1 MGQIVLLD
9 DATINK
15 IAAGEVIE
23 RPASAVKEI
32 MENSID
38 AGATSITVEIRNGG
52 ISYIRVTDNGK
63 GIMPDDMTIAFER
76 HATSKIRNADELEK
90 VTTMGFRGEALA
102 SIAAIAKVTLTS
114 KVPSEGTG
122 REVVIE
128 GGRILSDEE
137 VGCSNGT
144 SITIENLFYNTPVR
158 YKFLKKDFTESGY
171 IEDAVTRL
179 ALVHPEISIKLVNT
193 GKTIIQT
200 PGNGDIKSV
209 IYNIYGKEITENLVN
224 VDYSYEDYRVVGVVG
239 KPIISRANRAGQ
251 LFFVNNRYVKDKTL
265 SSAAEQAFK
274 NLITFGRHGFL
285 ILNISMDP
293 SKVDV
298 NVHPAKLEVRF
309 QNDNEVF
316 HAVYHAIK
324 DSLEKSNSPIE
335 NKPLSIFEEK
345 KEENN
350 LFTNIPEIPSITN
363 TVKLENDQELESQ
376 AKIQTNL
383 EIKETK
389 QVEDSIA
396 NFEKKNEEAFEDV
409 MAKLRSMQD
418 MIYMVQNKVNDEP
431 KKEEIIPEV
440 EENKQENTSVI
451 PENTVQEEKIQDIQ
465 SKTETNEKKEEP
477 SIEVINKEEKKN
489 LVTAESTKEEKIS
502 DNDFMKLYEK
512 NFGIAV
518 KKEESINSAISE
530 FKPVEYENVSMFTE
544 NSEAV
549 RKPVYKYIGLAF
561 NQFITIEMNE
571 DLYIINYKAI
581 EEKIIYNKIKE
592 CLESKSPEERTSL
605 MLLPDIIT
613 LDYKQMG
620 VFKDNKEFLADVGLV
635 AEEFG
640 ENTVKLSSV
649 PEIIVEY
656 DTKKLFIEI
665 LDEINKVARN
675 NKKEIELKIVETIAK
690 KTAEKSKVPEGE
702 DKIKAVLD
710 SFLVLPNPF
719 INSNGETIAIK
730 MTKYDIEKKF
740 SRIQ

>member
-38 AGATSITVEIRNGG
+38 AGATNITVEIRNGG

-122 REVVIE
+122 REVLIE

-171 IEDAVTRL
+171 IEDVVTRL

-209 IYNIYGKEITENLVN
+209 IYNIYGKEIAENLVN

-376 AKIQTNL
+376 AKIHTNL

-418 MIYMVQNKVNDEP
+418 MIHMVQNKVNDEP

-440 EENKQENTSVI
+440 EENKQENTREIS
-451 PENTVQEEKIQDIQ
+451 ENTVQEEKIQDIQ

-477 SIEVINKEEKKN
+477 QIEVTNKEEKKN

-502 DNDFMKLYEK
+502 DNDFLKLYEK

-544 NSEAV
+544 NSEVV

>member
-90 VTTMGFRGEALA
+90 VTTIGFRGEALA

-200 PGNGDIKSV
+200 PGNGDIKSG
-209 IYNIYGKEITENLVN
+209 IYNIYGKEIAENLVN

-350 LFTNIPEIPSITN
+350 LFTNIPEVPSITN

-418 MIYMVQNKVNDEP
+418 MIHMVKNKVNDEP

-440 EENKQENTSVI
+440 EENKQENTREIS
-451 PENTVQEEKIQDIQ
+451 ENTVQEEKIQDIQ
-465 SKTETNEKKEEP
+465 SKTETNEKKEETQ
-477 SIEVINKEEKKN
+477 IEVTNKEEKKN

-530 FKPVEYENVSMFTE
+530 FKPVEYENVSMFTG
-544 NSEAV
+544 NSEVV

>member
-38 AGATSITVEIRNGG
+38 AGATNITVEIRNGG

-122 REVVIE
+122 REVLIE

-171 IEDAVTRL
+171 IEDVVTRL

-209 IYNIYGKEITENLVN
+209 IYNIYGKEIAENLVN

-376 AKIQTNL
+376 AKIHTNL

-418 MIYMVQNKVNDEP
+418 MIHMVQNKVNDEP

-440 EENKQENTSVI
+440 EENKQENTREIS
-451 PENTVQEEKIQDIQ
+451 ENTVQEEKIQDIQ

-477 SIEVINKEEKKN
+477 QIEVTNKEEKKN

-502 DNDFMKLYEK
+502 DNDFLKLYEK

-544 NSEAV
+544 NSEVV

-690 KTAEKSKVPEGE
+690 KTAEKSKGPEGE

-730 MTKYDIEKKF
+730 MTKYDIERKF
-740 SRIQ
+740 ARK

>member
-200 PGNGDIKSV
+200 PGNGDIKSG
-209 IYNIYGKEITENLVN
+209 IYNIYGKEIAENLVN

-350 LFTNIPEIPSITN
+350 LFTNIPEVPSITN

-418 MIYMVQNKVNDEP
+418 MIHMVKNKVNDEP

-440 EENKQENTSVI
+440 EENKQENTREIS
-451 PENTVQEEKIQDIQ
+451 ENTVQEEKIQDIQ
-465 SKTETNEKKEEP
+465 SKTETNEKKEETQ
-477 SIEVINKEEKKN
+477 IEVTNKEEKKN

-530 FKPVEYENVSMFTE
+530 FKPVEYENVSMFTG
-544 NSEAV
+544 NSEVV

>member
-171 IEDAVTRL
+171 IEDVVTRL

-209 IYNIYGKEITENLVN
+209 IYNIYGKEIAENLVN

-335 NKPLSIFEEK
+335 NKTLSIFEEK

-376 AKIQTNL
+376 AKIHTNL

-418 MIYMVQNKVNDEP
+418 MIHMVQNKVNDEP

-440 EENKQENTSVI
+440 EENKQENTREIS
-451 PENTVQEEKIQDIQ
+451 ENTVQEEKIQDIQ

-477 SIEVINKEEKKN
+477 QIEVTNKEEKKN

-502 DNDFMKLYEK
+502 DNDFLKLYEK

-544 NSEAV
+544 NSEVV

>member
-38 AGATSITVEIRNGG
+38 AGATNITVEIKNGG

-122 REVVIE
+122 REVLIE

-171 IEDAVTRL
+171 IEDVVTRL

-209 IYNIYGKEITENLVN
+209 IYNIYGKEIAENLVN

-376 AKIQTNL
+376 AKIHTNL

-418 MIYMVQNKVNDEP
+418 MIHMVQNKVNDEP

-440 EENKQENTSVI
+440 EENKQENTREIS
-451 PENTVQEEKIQDIQ
+451 ENTVQEEKIQDIQ
-465 SKTETNEKKEEP
+465 NKTETNEKKEETP
-477 SIEVINKEEKKN
+477 IEVTNKEEKKN

-530 FKPVEYENVSMFTE
+530 FKPVEYENVSMFTG
-544 NSEAV
+544 NSEAI

-690 KTAEKSKVPEGE
+690 KTAEKSKFPEGE